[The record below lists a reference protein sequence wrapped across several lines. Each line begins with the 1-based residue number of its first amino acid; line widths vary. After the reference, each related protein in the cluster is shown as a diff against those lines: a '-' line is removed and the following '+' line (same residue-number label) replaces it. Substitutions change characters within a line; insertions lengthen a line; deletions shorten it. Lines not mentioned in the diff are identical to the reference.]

1 MVESARSA
9 YTRNMPSLRC
19 LYNLR
24 GAMPD
29 NSSADHVPGVARW
42 PATIAILVVGGLYLL
57 ISDRYSVGPPWL
69 VLVLGV
75 VLLVPRWAAR
85 RAGRYALS
93 HRFSLAANGL
103 LTLAVAASAVL
114 LLVRLVQGQTQSLAL
129 LRDAALIWTANILT
143 FALWYW
149 NMDGGG
155 PARRHPGRHAST
167 DFAFPQQQQAEAGVV
182 EGWSPT
188 FLDYLFVAFNT
199 ATAFSPTD
207 TLVLSRRAKVLLM
220 TQSAISLLVVIVL
233 AARAINTI
241 GI

>member
-1 MVESARSA
+1 MSANRHD
-9 YTRNMPSLRC
+9 
-19 LYNLR
+19 
-24 GAMPD
+24 D
-29 NSSADHVPGVARW
+29 NAEAGVARW
-42 PATIAILVVGGLYLL
+42 PATIAILVVGGLYLF

-75 VLLVPRWAAR
+75 ALLVPRWAAR
-85 RAGRYALS
+85 RGGHYELS
-93 HRFSLAANGL
+93 HRFSLALNGL

-114 LLVRLVQGQTQSLAL
+114 LLVRLTQGQTQALAL
-129 LRDAALIWTANILT
+129 LRDATLIWTANILT

-155 PARRHPGRHAST
+155 PAKRHPGRHAST
-167 DFAFPQQQQAEAGVV
+167 DFAFPQMQQAEAGVV

-220 TQSAISLLVVIVL
+220 SQSAISLLVVIVL

-241 GI
+241 GS

>member
-1 MVESARSA
+1 MR
-9 YTRNMPSLRC
+9 R
-19 LYNLR
+19 
-24 GAMPD
+24 D
-29 NSSADHVPGVARW
+29 SSAIHVPGVARW

-75 VLLVPRWAAR
+75 ALLIPRWGAR
-85 RAGRYALS
+85 RAGRYDLS
-93 HRFSLAANGL
+93 HRFALAANGL
-103 LTLAVAASAVL
+103 LTLAVATSAVL
-114 LLVRLVQGQTQSLAL
+114 LLVRLAQGKTQALDL
-129 LRDAALIWTANILT
+129 LRDAALIWVANILT

-155 PARRHPGRHAST
+155 PAKRHPGRYAST
-167 DFAFPQQQQAEAGVV
+167 DFAFPQMQLDDDGIV

-188 FLDYLFVAFNT
+188 FLDYLFLSFNT

-207 TLVLSRRAKVLLM
+207 TMVLSRPAKVLLM
-220 TQSAISLLVVIVL
+220 AQSTISLTVVAVL

-241 GI
+241 GS